1 MSRGQGL
8 GWLGDAMLCK
18 NILSITL
25 NYARFIPDWLIAPAC
40 IEAWRLFDQMPRRL
54 QWVVGWSV
62 WSLSSPCL
70 PFSSSAVLS
79 RSVSAKNSNNV
90 SPPLLL
96 YHRFAP
102 KHTPQCVKYIF
113 LLLYTYLFYCEMCAF
128 FWHSALSKKNLNVK
142 PLHGNIWKWKVIWYR
157 FIFQLF
163 STTAI
168 VVLQV
173 LPKYF
178 LFANFTLLFISSTID
193 SQTKNLTVNVF

>member
-1 MSRGQGL
+1 MFDLWVELHPRPGLVQWGLSLDRRPVWMSRGQGL

-40 IEAWRLFDQMPRRL
+40 IEAWRLIDQIPRRL
-54 QWVVGWSV
+54 QWAVGWSV
-62 WSLSSPCL
+62 WSSSSPCSQ
-70 PFSSSAVLS
+70 FSSSAVLS

-113 LLLYTYLFYCEMCAF
+113 LLLYTYLFYCEMCF
-128 FWHSALSKKNLNVK
+128 FLA
-142 PLHGNIWKWKVIWYR
+142 
-157 FIFQLF
+157 F
-163 STTAI
+163 STFKKKFKCQAASWEHLKMKSHLIPIHISI
-168 VVLQV
+168 V
-173 LPKYF
+173 F
-178 LFANFTLLFISSTID
+178 HNSHCCFASLS
-193 SQTKNLTVNVF
+193 